1 MMVIS
6 RQKIDM
12 IIPTYVT
19 AFSARANG
27 VSSVG
32 SIVGDTSCNFISKK
46 TNHCNEISCV
56 CL

>member
-12 IIPTYVT
+12 IIPMYVT

-32 SIVGDTSCNFISKK
+32 SIVGDTSFNVLSKK
-46 TNHCNEISCV
+46 TNHCNEIS
-56 CL
+56 

>member
-32 SIVGDTSCNFISKK
+32 SIVGDTSCNVNKQKDKS
-46 TNHCNEISCV
+46 
-56 CL
+56 L

>member
-12 IIPTYVT
+12 IIPMYVT
-19 AFSARANG
+19 AFSATAND

-32 SIVGDTSCNFISKK
+32 STGDIDYNVISKNK
-46 TNHCNEISCV
+46 SM
-56 CL
+56 

>member
-12 IIPTYVT
+12 IIPMYVT
-19 AFSARANG
+19 AFSATAND

-32 SIVGDTSCNFISKK
+32 STGDTYCNVISKRQINVMK
-46 TNHCNEISCV
+46 SVDV
-56 CL
+56 CI